1 MNIND
6 KISIHTF
13 DDGNLRFINFPNE
26 WTVTDI
32 RYNGGKLELVNT
44 IYNEVK
50 IYSISTWKVRLNIE
64 QYDKK
69 AITTNATTTNATTTN
84 TTTTYDTYDTYDT
97 SDTSTI
103 SNN

>member
-64 QYDKK
+64 HSDKE

-84 TTTTYDTYDTYDT
+84 SETI

-103 SNN
+103 SNTNTNN

>member
-64 QYDKK
+64 HYDKK
-69 AITTNATTTNATTTN
+69 ETITNSETI
-84 TTTTYDTYDTYDT
+84 

-103 SNN
+103 SNTNTNN

>member
-64 QYDKK
+64 HYDKEET
-69 AITTNATTTNATTTN
+69 ITNSETI
-84 TTTTYDTYDTYDT
+84 

-103 SNN
+103 SNTNTNN